1 MNSEQVTT
9 DNKKNGTILIVDDNL
24 NNLQLLFSTL
34 KEFGYHVVPA
44 QDANSTFTRL
54 KHLTPDLILLDVMMP
69 NVDGFE
75 LYARLRAY
83 PNTVDTPIIFI
94 SALTDTKTISRGFEV
109 GAVDYI
115 SKPFKL
121 KEVLARVNRQI
132 ELSQLRKKLEIELE
146 QRKILEASLVQA
158 KEQAE
163 AANRAKSTFLA
174 NMSHELRTPLNII
187 LGFTQVMS
195 RSAQLNDH
203 YQRYVDRI
211 HSSGNYLL
219 TLINDVLDLS
229 KIEAGHFELYPEAI
243 RLNDF
248 LQEIQDIFQLKMSS
262 KNILFCCEFIEPL
275 PTVIYADQK
284 YLRQIFI
291 NLLGNAIKFTE
302 QGSITLHV
310 YHEKEYL
317 NIQVHDTGI
326 GISTENQ
333 VEIFKPFVQAGHKN
347 IKRQG
352 TGLGLSIV
360 TKLIE
365 LMGGSIALES
375 TEGEGSC
382 FYVKIPVVVALE
394 TSVST
399 THSEITTSPKMIVGY
414 QHARDALPL
423 RILVVDDAEFNQEFI
438 KAVLMPLGFELRE
451 ADTGY
456 DCLQIVQ
463 NWIPDLILMD
473 LVLPGMS
480 GIETVYALHCIPSL
494 AATPIV
500 AVSASSYPEDRSN
513 SLAAGCVDYLSKP
526 LQVDSLIQALG
537 QYLNLEWVY
546 EETASKIAEPVF
558 DLSHAPA
565 LTEQQRE
572 QIKNF
577 SSSGN
582 IGKLLEYLENL
593 AASPDCPAEV
603 PKMLSLGRSFKLK
616 ELNEELKMR

>member
-1 MNSEQVTT
+1 MNSEQVAT
-9 DNKKNGTILIVDDNL
+9 DNNKKNGTILIVDDNL

-69 NVDGFE
+69 DVDGFE
-75 LYARLRAY
+75 LYAQLRAY
-83 PNTVDTPIIFI
+83 PSTEDTPVIFI

-121 KEVLARVNRQI
+121 KEVLARVNRQM

-195 RSAQLNDH
+195 RSSQLNDH
-203 YQRYVDRI
+203 YKRYVDRI

-243 RLNDF
+243 RLVDF

-262 KNILFCCEFIEPL
+262 QNILFCCEFVEPL
-275 PTVIYADQK
+275 PSIVYADPK

-302 QGSITLHV
+302 QGSIKLHV
-310 YHEKEYL
+310 YYEKNLL

-326 GISTENQ
+326 GISIENQ
-333 VEIFKPFVQAGHKN
+333 ADIFKPFVQAGHKN
-347 IKRQG
+347 VKRQG

-382 FYVKIPVVVALE
+382 FHVKIPVVVAME
-394 TSVST
+394 TAVPNDQP
-399 THSEITTSPKMIVGY
+399 ELAISPKMIAGY

-423 RILVVDDAEFNQEFI
+423 RILVVDDAEFNQEFL
-438 KAVLMPLGFELRE
+438 KAVLIPVGFELKE
-451 ADTGY
+451 ADTG
-456 DCLQIVQ
+456 DACLQLLK
-463 NWIPDLILMD
+463 NWKPDLILMD
-473 LVLPGMS
+473 LVLPGIS
-480 GIETVYALHCIPSL
+480 GIDTVKALRCMPNLATIPV
-494 AATPIV
+494 I
-500 AVSASSYPEDRSN
+500 AVSASSYPEDRAN
-513 SLAAGCVDYLSKP
+513 SLAAG
-526 LQVDSLIQALG
+526 A
-537 QYLNLEWVY
+537 
-546 EETASKIAEPVF
+546 
-558 DLSHAPA
+558 
-565 LTEQQRE
+565 
-572 QIKNF
+572 
-577 SSSGN
+577 
-582 IGKLLEYLENL
+582 
-593 AASPDCPAEV
+593 
-603 PKMLSLGRSFKLK
+603 
-616 ELNEELKMR
+616 